1 MFLKPLR
8 IVNNAKSSSPFGRQ
22 RRGIVFRTLLSEL
35 ARSFRSRDCL
45 TTAFRA
51 ATVRHRRMAHFM
63 RPNGLVAADLLLLL
77 REVIL
82 KMLRKNQFSIF
93 DSRLYSLG

>member
-8 IVNNAKSSSPFGRQ
+8 IVNNAKSSSPFVRQ

-77 REVIL
+77 LLLFSVLFL
-82 KMLRKNQFSIF
+82 KLNYELFHRKN
-93 DSRLYSLG
+93 